1 VGKTLAHPMVT
12 RDVLPDARVVLQ
24 NVRVLT
30 VDDHESFRRAARDLI
45 RGTPGFESV
54 GEACCG
60 LDAIEMVAG
69 TSPQLVLMDVR
80 MPGITGVETARR
92 MGAEHPDV
100 VVVLVSTDDPQDLAT
115 AAHGCGAAALVAK
128 RDLSSRKLAQLWNSV
143 GGGSS

>member
-1 VGKTLAHPMVT
+1 MVT
-12 RDVLPDARVVLQ
+12 RDVLADARVVLQ

-30 VDDHESFRRAARDLI
+30 VDDQECFRRAARDLI

-80 MPGITGVETARR
+80 MPETPGVEPARR
-92 MGAEHPDV
+92 MRAEHPDV
-100 VVVLVSTDDPQDLAT
+100 VVVLVSTDDPQD
-115 AAHGCGAAALVAK
+115 
-128 RDLSSRKLAQLWNSV
+128 
-143 GGGSS
+143 